1 MIPTLPDLGLISGEN
16 VTVRTPTI
24 GYDEHMEEVPSW
36 SARLVENVV
45 VTPGATSDVT
55 DSTRPD
61 GTRVAFT
68 LGFPKTFTAPLRGCH
83 CVVRGIECEVIGDP
97 QPYTPGNV
105 PGPWNYTAEVARVD
119 G

>member
-1 MIPTLPDLGLISGEN
+1 MIAPLPDLGLIAGEA

-24 GYDEHMEEVPSW
+24 GYDEHMEEVVTW
-36 SARLVENVV
+36 DEATVKNVV
-45 VTPGATSDVT
+45 VTPGATSDVL

-68 LGFPKTFTAPLRGCH
+68 LGFPKTFTASLRGCR
-83 CVVRGIECEVIGDP
+83 VLVRGIECAVIGDP
-97 QPYTPGNV
+97 QPYTAENV
-105 PGPWNYTAEVARVD
+105 PGAWNYTAEVERVD

>member
-1 MIPTLPDLGLISGEN
+1 MIAPLPDFGLIAGET

-24 GYDEHMEEVPSW
+24 SYDEHMEEVEMWEETTVP
-36 SARLVENVV
+36 NVV
-45 VTPGATSDVT
+45 VTPGATSDVL

-68 LGFPKTFTAPLRGCH
+68 LGFPKTFTASLRGCR
-83 CVVRGIECEVIGDP
+83 VTVRGIECAVIGDP
-97 QPYTPGNV
+97 QSYAAENT
-105 PGPWNYTAEVARVD
+105 PGPWNYTAEVERVD

>member
-16 VTVRTPTI
+16 VTVRTPTV
-24 GYDEHMEEVPSW
+24 GYDEHMEEVVTWQEST
-36 SARLVENVV
+36 VQNVV
-45 VTPGATSDVT
+45 VTPGATSDVL

-68 LGFPKTFTAPLRGCH
+68 LGFPKTFTAPLRGCR
-83 CVVRGIECEVIGDP
+83 VLVRGIECDVIGDP
-97 QPYTPGNV
+97 QPYTPDNV
-105 PGPWNYTAEVARVD
+105 PGAWNHTAEVARVD

>member
-1 MIPTLPDLGLISGEN
+1 MLGPLPDFGLIAGET

-24 GYDEHMEEVPSW
+24 GYDEHMEVVESW
-36 SARLVENVV
+36 SARPVENVV
-45 VTPGATSDVT
+45 VTPGTTSDVL

-68 LGFPKTFTAPLRGCH
+68 LGFPKSFTAPLRGCR
-83 CVVRGIECEVIGDP
+83 VLVRGIECAVIGDP
-97 QPYTPGNV
+97 QPYAAENT
-105 PGPWNYTAEVARVD
+105 PGPWNYTCEVARVD